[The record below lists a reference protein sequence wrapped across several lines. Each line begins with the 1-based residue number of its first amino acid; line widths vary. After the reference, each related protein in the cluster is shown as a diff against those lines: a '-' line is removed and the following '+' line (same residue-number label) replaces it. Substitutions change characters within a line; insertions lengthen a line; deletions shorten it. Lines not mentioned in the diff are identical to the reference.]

1 MEHYFIEIPQR
12 PIAKSNMYGVRV
24 IGKRG
29 IIYTTRDLED
39 YEMMVGQIANDV
51 IKETITT
58 YASMYMRVYQ
68 HGKRWIDVDNV
79 FKAVQD
85 SLDVTKTIKRGK
97 NEIQVC
103 QTGIA
108 NDRLFQLIVGE
119 RIHVE
124 SKEEEKVELIIEEYK
139 GLFHL
144 VDTVKKQYG
153 IEEDYYK
160 ELFLPEI

>member
-1 MEHYFIEIPQR
+1 
-12 PIAKSNMYGVRV
+12 MYGVRV

-29 IIYTTRDLED
+29 IIYTTRDLEN

-97 NEIQVC
+97 TEIQVC

-108 NDRLFQLIVGE
+108 NDRLFQLIIGE

-124 SKEEEKVELIIEEYK
+124 SKEEERVELIIEEYK

-144 VDTVKKQYG
+144 ADTVKSHYG
-153 IEEDYYK
+153 LEEDYYK